1 MNTLRTKTLRDM
13 WLYKARTALVVLA
26 IAVGTAAA
34 GVATTSF
41 FVLRGDL
48 RDGYRAT
55 NPAHAILSLAA
66 APGAVDE
73 ALAGRA
79 AELPEVSAAEMRRLD
94 MARLVL
100 PDGEERP
107 LQLWTLPAAPTIG
120 ALFPR
125 AGAPI
130 PPPPGTLLLERSAA
144 PVLGIAAGD
153 TVTVELSSGEQF
165 RLPVAGLVNDLAV
178 PPTTVQPG
186 VYAYI
191 DEATAGDLGLPAD
204 FNQLYLTVAA
214 AVPDRAAVETTVT
227 AVTEWLADDN
237 IMVTRAAIP
246 EPGVHLMQGNV
257 DTGLLMISIL
267 GGLTL
272 LLSAFLVTNV
282 MSAVIAQQ
290 VPVIG
295 VLKALGSTRGL
306 VLRQY
311 GRMVIL
317 FGLMALALAV
327 PLGLVGAWFM
337 SDMLAG
343 QLNFD
348 TPSFGLPWQTLLVQL
363 TGALLIPML
372 AALGPVRSAAGMT
385 IRDALY
391 PVQETAS
398 GAGGTGGRR
407 TLQSYFASRTS
418 QLIAWRNVA
427 RRKLRLALT
436 LIALSLAGAMFIAT
450 FGLRLGLHQ
459 AIEVLVGEFPYAIQ
473 IDFAEPESA
482 RRIEQEAAAVDGL
495 SRVEA
500 WGVADARRV
509 YPDGRVGSSFT
520 LFGVPPTTQIAPFAN
535 RDGQWLFGPTGRRP
549 PATGDPEP
557 SLYINYETEKLAETP
572 QVGDTITLK
581 INGSGEQDTRL
592 VGISLRPFSAEAFMP
607 LADFERL
614 TGSDGQANRLVAYM
628 ATTDAAAQATVAAD
642 LAARYEAAGMTVL
655 RVETAGGLRDGFTA
669 QFNTLIVL
677 LMSLA
682 GMTALV
688 GGLGLANTMA
698 INVLERSREIGILR
712 SMGAERRLLRSLVLA
727 EGLAVALISAVLAV
741 VLALPLT
748 AALDRVMG
756 NSLLGSPLAFA
767 FSPAAAL
774 GWLGLVLVIGLVACW
789 VPAEAAARMTIRAA
803 LAYE

>member
-1 MNTLRTKTLRDM
+1 MNTLKLKTLRDM

-34 GVATTSF
+34 GVATTSY

-55 NPAHAILSLAA
+55 NPAHAILDLAG

-73 ALAGRA
+73 APAGRA
-79 AELPEVSAAEMRRLD
+79 AELPEVGAAEMRRLD

-100 PDGEERP
+100 PGGEERP

-120 ALFPR
+120 ALFPQ
-125 AGAPI
+125 ADAPI
-130 PPPPGTLLLERSAA
+130 PPPPGTLLLERSAG

-153 TVTVELSSGEQF
+153 TATVKLSSGEQF

-191 DEATAGDLGLPAD
+191 DETTAGDLDLPAGY
-204 FNQLYLTVAA
+204 NQLYLTVAA
-214 AVPDRAAVETTVT
+214 AAPDRAAVERAAT
-227 AVTEWLADDN
+227 AVTERLAGDN

-290 VPVIG
+290 VPAIG

-317 FGLMALALAV
+317 FGLMALAPAV
-327 PLGLVGAWFM
+327 PLGLIGAWFM
-337 SDMLAG
+337 SNMLAE

-348 TPSFGLPWQTLLVQL
+348 IPSFGLPWQTLLVQCA
-363 TGALLIPML
+363 GALLIPML

-398 GAGGTGGRR
+398 GTGGTGEKRS
-407 TLQSYFASRTS
+407 LQSYFASRTA

-436 LIALSLAGAMFIAT
+436 LVALSLAGAMFIAT

-482 RRIEQEAAAVDGL
+482 RRIEQEAAAVGVAA
-495 SRVEA
+495 RAEA

-520 LFGVPPTTQIAPFAN
+520 LFGVPPTTQIADFAN
-535 RDGQWLFGPTGRRP
+535 RDGQWLFGPGGDQP
-549 PATGDPEP
+549 PDGSSEP
-557 SLYINYETEKLAETP
+557 SLYINYETEKLAGTPRVGET
-572 QVGDTITLK
+572 VTLK

-614 TGSDGQANRLVAYM
+614 TNSSGRANRLVAYM
-628 ATTDAAAQATVAAD
+628 ATTDAAAQATAAAE
-642 LAARYEAAGMTVL
+642 LAARYEAAGMPVL

-712 SMGAERRLLRSLVLA
+712 SMGAERRLLRGLVLA
-727 EGLAVALISAVLAV
+727 EGLAVALISAVFAV
-741 VLALPLT
+741 LLALPLT

-756 NSLLGSPLAFA
+756 NSLLGSPLSFA

-774 GWLGLVLVIGLVACW
+774 AWLGLVLVIGLVACW